1 VKDPVS
7 SGPGPARSDRPRPAR
22 APAHPPAH
30 SSANRSAKST
40 ANSTA
45 NSPTDA
51 PARSQPPRREVP
63 PREVPARE
71 AIELLEP
78 FPGIDRDRIVVV
90 ATAADVA
97 KAHDALMTQTH
108 VGFDTESKP
117 TFARGER
124 SDGPHVLQFAT
135 RDRAYIFQ
143 LHVPK
148 AAEAVAA
155 LLDAES
161 LTKVGF
167 GLDGDKTQIRA
178 KLQVEPRSLLDLDT
192 IFRDRGYRKSV
203 GLKVAV
209 ALVFNQCFSK
219 SKRIGTSNWSHH
231 QLTERQLLYAAND
244 AYAAM
249 QVYAAIVG

>member
-1 VKDPVS
+1 VKGSAS
-7 SGPGPARSDRPRPAR
+7 SGPGAARSDRPSTSRSPAR
-22 APAHPPAH
+22 QQA
-30 SSANRSAKST
+30 
-40 ANSTA
+40 
-45 NSPTDA
+45 
-51 PARSQPPRREVP
+51 PRREVP
-63 PREVPARE
+63 PRGVPPRE

-78 FPGIDRDRIVVV
+78 FPGIDPERIVVV
-90 ATAADVA
+90 ATEADVA
-97 KAHDALMTQTH
+97 KAHAALMTHTH

-135 RDRAYIFQ
+135 LDRAYVFQ
-143 LHVPK
+143 LHVPR

-155 LLDAES
+155 LLESES

-178 KLQVEPRSLLDLDT
+178 KLQIEPRSLLDLDT
-192 IFRDRGYRKSV
+192 LFRDRGYRKSV

-219 SKRIGTSNWSHH
+219 SKRIGTSNWSHR
-231 QLTERQLLYAAND
+231 QLTDRQLLYAAND

-249 QVYAAIVG
+249 QVYAAIVGWRG